1 MTLDKCFIPLHIMNG
16 SECDLG
22 TCQREE
28 HRHSTCTADRI
39 NEVV

>member
-1 MTLDKCFIPLHIMNG
+1 MTLNECFIPLHIMNG

-22 TCQREE
+22 TCQSGE
-28 HRHSTCTADRI
+28 HRQSTCTADRI